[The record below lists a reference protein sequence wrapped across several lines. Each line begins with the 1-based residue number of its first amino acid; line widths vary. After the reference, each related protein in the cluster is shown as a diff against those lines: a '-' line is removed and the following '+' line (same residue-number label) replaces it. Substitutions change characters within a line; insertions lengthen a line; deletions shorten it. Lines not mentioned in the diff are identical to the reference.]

1 MPQDAVDLFMFAG
14 FGIDKTCTKCKMPKP
29 PDSFNKSQYCCR
41 ECQRAKYAAF
51 YAANKDREK
60 ARAANHRAK
69 YPEQH
74 KITTAAWRAANK
86 ERHAEMQRRWRE
98 QNKER
103 MRHYRAAQYE
113 ENRARENALA
123 RQWKAL
129 HREELALKAAE
140 RQRDHPELKRH
151 YQNLRRARQMRATPA
166 WTDPKTLLP
175 FYQDAVAKTKETGI
189 EHEVD
194 HIVPL
199 ASPWVCGLH
208 CEANLQVTPSA
219 ANRRKNNCT
228 WPDMFDVVANLRK
241 RRTRIE
247 RGTA

>member
-129 HREELALKAAE
+129 HPAGSRGMFSV
-140 RQRDHPELKRH
+140 PS
-151 YQNLRRARQMRATPA
+151 RRIPNEP
-166 WTDPKTLLP
+166 PKL
-175 FYQDAVAKTKETGI
+175 F
-189 EHEVD
+189 
-194 HIVPL
+194 
-199 ASPWVCGLH
+199 
-208 CEANLQVTPSA
+208 
-219 ANRRKNNCT
+219 RRKCSRSEINGMTPC
-228 WPDMFDVVANLRK
+228 AQECGRG
-241 RRTRIE
+241 RTRS
-247 RGTA
+247 RGRMR